1 MTFKFKLNKL
11 AKAVLIFNVILLSLL
26 IGGLVVSAQEEEEAK
41 GADPLAQGIRAV
53 GAGLAFLGGALGTGI
68 AQSRIGPAVMGAVAE
83 DRANFGIGLI
93 LIAIPETLVIFGFVV
108 IFLL

>member
-1 MTFKFKLNKL
+1 MKKFAL
-11 AKAVLIFNVILLSLL
+11 AVLLFNVVVVGASLL
-26 IGGLVVSAQEEEEAK
+26 ALAQEPEA
-41 GADPLAQGIRAV
+41 GAAASPLAQGIRAV
-53 GAGLAFLGGALGTGI
+53 GAGLAFLGGAIGTGI
-68 AQSRIGPAVMGAVAE
+68 AQSRIGAAVMGAVAE

>member
-1 MTFKFKLNKL
+1 MKTLKLNKL
-11 AKAVLIFNVILLSLL
+11 AKAVLIFNMVALGLLLW
-26 IGGLVVSAQEEEEAK
+26 GLAASAAQEEAA
-41 GADPLAQGIRAV
+41 GAAASPLAQGIRAV
-53 GAGLAFLGGALGTGI
+53 GAGLAFLGGAIGTGI
-68 AQSRIGPAVMGAVAE
+68 AQSRIGAAVMGAVAE

>member
-1 MTFKFKLNKL
+1 MKKFAL
-11 AKAVLIFNVILLSLL
+11 AVLLFNVVVVGASLL
-26 IGGLVVSAQEEEEAK
+26 ALAQEPEV
-41 GADPLAQGIRAV
+41 GAAASPLAQGIRAV
-53 GAGLAFLGGALGTGI
+53 GAGLAFLGGAIGTGI
-68 AQSRIGPAVMGAVAE
+68 AQSRIGAAVMGAVAE

>member
-1 MTFKFKLNKL
+1 MNFKLNRL
-11 AKAVLIFNVILLSLL
+11 AKAVLIFNVVVLGLL
-26 IGGLVVSAQEEEEAK
+26 IWGLAATAEEHEA
-41 GADPLAQGIRAV
+41 AEAVDPLAQGIRAL
-53 GAGLAFLGGALGTGI
+53 GAGLAFLGGAIGAGI

-83 DRANFGIGLI
+83 DRTNFGLGLI